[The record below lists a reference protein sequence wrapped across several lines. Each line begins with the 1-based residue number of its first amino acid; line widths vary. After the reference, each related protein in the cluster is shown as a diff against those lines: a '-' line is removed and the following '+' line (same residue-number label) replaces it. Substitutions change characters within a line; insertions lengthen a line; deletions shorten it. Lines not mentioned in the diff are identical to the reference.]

1 MERKERLSD
10 KNIAHLKNSI
20 ITDISFE
27 KDGSTRKLILTNE
40 KGYRLHCS
48 SHLSG
53 WFVANIFQL
62 EYPE

>member
-1 MERKERLSD
+1 MKRIERLSS
-10 KNIAHLKNSI
+10 KNIAYLKNST

-27 KDGSTRKLILTNE
+27 KEGFAKKLVLTNE

-53 WFVANIFQL
+53 CFVTNIFQL